1 MFKIV
6 FQQIQ
11 TNQQQQF
18 QAQQQMTIQSQQQAV
33 NQAYPHGQ
41 TLPAN
46 ALQGIVATHVGAH
59 PTQIQSHVNVTHP
72 QAMSMGHVP
81 NSIELNMNMAS
92 GMNAMPAHNTGY
104 IQQQQP
110 QQQTNQLPSQ
120 THSQSQQN
128 IQSVTSMPNQHY
140 VNNHSQSI
148 GSNINVSYSMPMQ
161 KTQDIHHQVQSQ
173 IQNQQPPQQPQTQP
187 QQQPQQQQQ
196 TVNSQMNGMSYD
208 SVTMNNV
215 NQTNMNVS
223 TMNVPEFERILNG
236 NSRYFSK
243 VQPNYVNTTMQPHPQ
258 QAQSQPILVQ
268 QIQPTQQAN
277 VVNNPNRNNVIG
289 SETGNYYFQSNPFV

>member
-1 MFKIV
+1 M
-6 FQQIQ
+6 Q

-18 QAQQQMTIQSQQQAV
+18 QAQQQQQAMAPQQMTIQSQQQAV

-46 ALQGIVATHVGAH
+46 ALQGIVTTHVGAH
-59 PTQIQSHVNVTHP
+59 PTQIQSHVNVSHP

-81 NSIELNMNMAS
+81 NNIELNMNMTG
-92 GMNAMPAHNTGY
+92 GMNAMPTHNTGY

-110 QQQTNQLPSQ
+110 QQQTNQMPPQS
-120 THSQSQQN
+120 HSQPQQN
-128 IQSVTSMPNQHY
+128 IQSVNSMPNQHY
-140 VNNHSQSI
+140 VNNHPQSI

-173 IQNQQPPQQPQTQP
+173 IQNQQPPQQPQP
-187 QQQPQQQQQ
+187 QQQQQQ

-215 NQTNMNVS
+215 NQANLNVS
-223 TMNVPEFERILNG
+223 TTNVPEFGRILNG
-236 NSRYFSK
+236 NFRYFSK
-243 VQPNYVNTTMQPHPQ
+243 VQPNYVNTAMQPHPQ
-258 QAQSQPILVQ
+258 QTQSQPILVQ
-268 QIQPTQQAN
+268 QIQPTQQVN

-289 SETGNYYFQSNPFV
+289 SETGNYFQSNRSK

>member
-1 MFKIV
+1 M
-6 FQQIQ
+6 Q

-18 QAQQQMTIQSQQQAV
+18 QAQQQAMAPQQMTIQSQQQAV

-46 ALQGIVATHVGAH
+46 ALQGIVTTHVGAH
-59 PTQIQSHVNVTHP
+59 PTQIQSHVNVSHP

-81 NSIELNMNMAS
+81 NSIELNMNMAG

-104 IQQQQP
+104 IQQQQQQQP
-110 QQQTNQLPSQ
+110 QQQTNQMPPQS
-120 THSQSQQN
+120 HSQPQQN
-128 IQSVTSMPNQHY
+128 IQSVNSMPNQHY
-140 VNNHSQSI
+140 VNNHPQSL
-148 GSNINVSYSMPMQ
+148 GNNINVSYS
-161 KTQDIHHQVQSQ
+161 VQSQ
-173 IQNQQPPQQPQTQP
+173 IQNQQPPQQPQP
-187 QQQPQQQQQ
+187 QQQQQQ
-196 TVNSQMNGMSYD
+196 TVNSQINGMSYD

-215 NQTNMNVS
+215 NQANMNVS
-223 TMNVPEFERILNG
+223 TTNVPEFGRILNG

-258 QAQSQPILVQ
+258 QTQSQPILVQ
-268 QIQPTQQAN
+268 QIQPTQQVN

-289 SETGNYYFQSNPFV
+289 SETGNYSQSNPTE